1 MRGSFARLGL
11 AVVFVPLVAAAA
23 PDVMTDGTP
32 RVLSFDQAIALGV
45 AQSPLVRRASAE
57 RQVAEAGR
65 IGAGVLL
72 PVNPYLSAN
81 LGRRRDVSGS
91 LPPATGLEWGLRLEL
106 PIEIA
111 NQRGTRLREADRMI
125 EVARRREDLAK
136 VEARARIASVYVSLQ
151 LAREAADSSREFE
164 GLGERLLAS
173 ARARMTAGAS
183 SDVEVRLAE
192 AELGRLRHQRMEAEL
207 AAVAYAAELRQWL
220 LLPPGSAVDVEPR
233 AGAPSPIDRSLE
245 DLLADAR
252 QRRQDLNALVASG
265 SALDAQI
272 VRLRREVVPNPVLMA
287 EVAQQQPGQTY
298 AGGGLG
304 IALPIFARNQGAIAI
319 ARAEQKRTE
328 AEVDLVRRGIELEV
342 ATLFEIVRIRRGELA
357 IWQDEIV
364 PAATVS
370 AQLVETGWRAGK
382 FDLYRVV
389 QVQREANEARRKRLE
404 VLAELWGASINLL
417 RSVGMP

>member
-1 MRGSFARLGL
+1 MRGSFARVGL
-11 AVVFVPLVAAAA
+11 VVVFAPLVAAAA
-23 PDVMTDGTP
+23 PDHVVDGTP

-45 AQSPLVRRASAE
+45 AKSPLVRRAEAE

-65 IGAGVLL
+65 VGAGVLL

-111 NQRGTRLREADRMI
+111 NQRGTRLREADRLI
-125 EVARRREDLAK
+125 DVARRREQLAK

-207 AAVAYAAELRQWL
+207 AAVAFAAELRQWL
-220 LLPPGSAVDVEPR
+220 LLPPGSPVDIEPR
-233 AGAPSPIDRSLE
+233 AGAPAPIERSLE
-245 DLLADAR
+245 DLIAEAR
-252 QRRQDLNALVASG
+252 QQRQDLNALVASG
-265 SALDAQI
+265 GALDAQI

-319 ARAEQKRTE
+319 ARAEQKRVE
-328 AEVDLVRRGIELEV
+328 AEVDLVRRGIDLEV
-342 ATLFEIVRIRRGELA
+342 ATLFEVVRIRRGELA

-364 PAATVS
+364 PAATAS